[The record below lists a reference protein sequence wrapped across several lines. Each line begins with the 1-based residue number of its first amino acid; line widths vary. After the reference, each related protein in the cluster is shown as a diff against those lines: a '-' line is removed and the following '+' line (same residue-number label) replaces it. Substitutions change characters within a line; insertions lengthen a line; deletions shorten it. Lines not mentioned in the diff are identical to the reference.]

1 MMIDPARVIGQK
13 VHEGIDAMVRGD
25 LFLEKYPGI
34 SGHLWTAVVSSLPPI
49 YHLPKLEWRDDM

>member
-13 VHEGIDAMVRGD
+13 VHEGIDATWRGD

-34 SGHLWTAVVSSLPPI
+34 SGHLWTAVVFSPTPDLP
-49 YHLPKLEWRDDM
+49 LTKTGVAG